1 MAELPRQGKQVP
13 KRQKPSRLRHEV
25 RPESTDDERD
35 RKKPAPQEPDSDAI
49 VPETQPNQ
57 DGYYVRN
64 DFTPE
69 YEPNFD
75 NLPTSPGTAELLH
88 RTAVTKKADTH
99 TSSWVPFAF
108 NTRAKETPGLKDKS
122 GSADVPTFAFSRSQ
136 PSQVPKK
143 VSPKDEALTARSV
156 PHTES
161 TIPGVHKAVVHI
173 SQGKP
178 SRHSSQPD

>member
-69 YEPNFD
+69 REPD
-75 NLPTSPGTAELLH
+75 LSDLPTSPGTAELLQ
-88 RTAVTKKADTH
+88 RTAVTKKADIH

-108 NTRAKETPGLKDKS
+108 STRTKETPGLNNNS
-122 GSADVPTFAFSRSQ
+122 GSADVPLFAFSRSN
-136 PSQVPKK
+136 PSKVPKK
-143 VSPKDEALTARSV
+143 VSPKEEALTARAV
-156 PHTES
+156 PRIES
-161 TIPGVHKAVVHI
+161 TIPDVHKQAVHA

-178 SRHSSQPD
+178 SRHSNRAD

>member
-1 MAELPRQGKQVP
+1 MAELPRQGKQVS

-35 RKKPAPQEPDSDAI
+35 RKKPAPQEADTDAI

-57 DGYYVRN
+57 DGYYIRD

-69 YEPNFD
+69 REPNFD
-75 NLPTSPGTAELLH
+75 NLPTSPGTAELLQ
-88 RTAVTKKADTH
+88 RTAVTKKAETPAS
-99 TSSWVPFAF
+99 TWVPFAF
-108 NTRAKETPGLKDKS
+108 NTRVKETLGLNDNP
-122 GSADVPTFAFSRSQ
+122 GSADVPLFAFSCSQ
-136 PSQVPKK
+136 PNQVPNK
-143 VSPKDEALTARSV
+143 VSPKDDATTARSI

-161 TIPGVHKAVVHI
+161 TISGANKQVVEA

-178 SRHSSQPD
+178 SRHSNRPD

>member
-57 DGYYVRN
+57 DGYYVRH

-69 YEPNFD
+69 REPD
-75 NLPTSPGTAELLH
+75 LSDLPTSPGTAELLQ

-99 TSSWVPFAF
+99 TSSWVPYVFS
-108 NTRAKETPGLKDKS
+108 TRTKETPELKITS
-122 GSADVPTFAFSRSQ
+122 GSVDVPAFAFTRSQ
-136 PSQVPKK
+136 PSQVHKK
-143 VSPKDEALTARSV
+143 TSPKDEAFTAKSV
-156 PHTES
+156 PNTAS
-161 TIPGVHKAVVHI
+161 TVPGVHKHVVHA
-173 SQGKP
+173 SQGKQ
-178 SRHSSQPD
+178 SRHLNRSD

>member
-13 KRQKPSRLRHEV
+13 RRQKPSRLRHEV

-57 DGYYVRN
+57 DGHYIRD

-69 YEPNFD
+69 REPD
-75 NLPTSPGTAELLH
+75 LDELLTSPGTAELLQ

-99 TSSWVPFAF
+99 TSSWVPYVFS
-108 NTRAKETPGLKDKS
+108 TRTKETPGLNNPS
-122 GSADVPTFAFSRSQ
+122 GSADVPAFAFTRSQ

-143 VSPKDEALTARSV
+143 ASPKDEAHTARAV
-156 PHTES
+156 PNTES
-161 TIPGVHKAVVHI
+161 TISGVHKQVVHA
-173 SQGKP
+173 SQGKQ
-178 SRHSSQPD
+178 SRHFNRSD